1 LQQHGRL
8 AAEAG
13 AGLRQQGRGWR
24 GIGLRFVWRTT
35 RDIADGPEILA
46 LG

>member
-1 LQQHGRL
+1 LQQHSRL

-13 AGLRQQGRGWR
+13 AGLRQQGRRRR
-24 GIGLRFVWRTT
+24 GIGLRFVWRAT
-35 RDIADGPEILA
+35 RGIADGPEILA